1 MLSSVQHVV
10 SVRGAESFQEKNAVI
25 KVFAD
30 QGVTVFEMT
39 ELVNSHFK
47 GSDQESNNSYFK
59 PSRWSLSQGK

>member
-39 ELVNSHFK
+39 ELVNSHVPL
-47 GSDQESNNSYFK
+47 SN
-59 PSRWSLSQGK
+59 RDLL